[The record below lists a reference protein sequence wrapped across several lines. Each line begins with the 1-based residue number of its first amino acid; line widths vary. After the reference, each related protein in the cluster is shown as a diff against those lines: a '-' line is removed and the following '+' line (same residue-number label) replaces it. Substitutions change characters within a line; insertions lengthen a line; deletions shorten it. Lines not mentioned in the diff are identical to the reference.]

1 MRVEVAI
8 LTPHYTHLCHSSEF
22 IYRSVCVCVCA
33 GVEQAS
39 FPFFYKVKCREYWW
53 GQFGRC
59 FIPYLV
65 LCHICGGWFLAC
77 LFLNRYYWCWKR
89 WRGWVESPPQLFQH
103 QKNKPSSGIGSIFRI
118 RGGGC
123 LGKGNESGSCHVCIW
138 RRMFVCVGGFR
149 CAGCG
154 VKKVYWVLL
163 QLLLFSPTS
172 HFSLN
177 PSHIFT
183 DHLYGSPSL
192 PPHPSDQ
199 R

>member
-1 MRVEVAI
+1 MFYSISCPVSCLWWLILSLYFLEQILLMLEEVKRVGGK
-8 LTPHYTHLCHSSEF
+8 SSPAFSASKKQAEF
-22 IYRSVCVCVCA
+22 RH
-33 GVEQAS
+33 
-39 FPFFYKVKCREYWW
+39 R
-53 GQFGRC
+53 
-59 FIPYLV
+59 L
-65 LCHICGGWFLAC
+65 HI
-77 LFLNRYYWCWKR
+77 
-89 WRGWVESPPQLFQH
+89 QDQ
-103 QKNKPSSGIGSIFRI
+103 
-118 RGGGC
+118 GGGC

-154 VKKVYWVLL
+154 FKKVYWVVL
-163 QLLLFSPTS
+163 QLLLFPPTS